1 MKRQWKICGIV
12 IAFKWSPTDIEYFK
26 ILTSFRH
33 EHLAARGKNIRR
45 DLNAQVESSENHVT
59 RINKHGRAALFFF
72 ALLGLATGAG
82 IGSRVPG
89 VEKAI
94 AIPVGAVLGLIGFA
108 VVGLFIY
115 CIFKCRFE
123 KRRDDWQNFQHS
135 DLGDIAL
142 VDEINGKKS
151 GLSEICNK
159 LNDLEEGNMQSGRRV
174 LAQDIEAY

>member
-1 MKRQWKICGIV
+1 MNK
-12 IAFKWSPTDIEYFK
+12 Y
-26 ILTSFRH
+26 
-33 EHLAARGKNIRR
+33 GK
-45 DLNAQVESSENHVT
+45 
-59 RINKHGRAALFFF
+59 AALFFF

-94 AIPVGAVLGLIGFA
+94 AIPVGAVLGLIGSA

-123 KRRDDWQNFQHS
+123 KQRDDWQNFQ
-135 DLGDIAL
+135 LGDIAL